1 MPINTVYPLDL
12 SGTAIDNRIVGEAKH
27 IAVDPDRV
35 FIPTGGPFYTKSLRV
50 KRSGVLLSP
59 FTDYKCLELNVD
71 GTLASGKEVCNVILI
86 SAAGADFTID
96 YQVIGGEYSDLSN
109 ELASLIANTPLNQL
123 GVLEWGGIVNKP
135 LKYPPS
141 IHYHFPFEW
150 RGYTGVLAQLE
161 AMRQAIISSDSSSLS
176 TIFTFI
182 QDNIQYITSE
192 YLSANALIYIDHNPT
207 PSGNVL
213 LKGNGTQASPLG
225 LDLNELFQEF
235 DLRYLRNVMSP
246 VSRIGMVADYFLPI
260 SSGFFNNLIPYTKE
274 LLSQAI
280 AGEVERN
287 GDLVLLLPA
296 TNGEAI
302 RYVYGIV
309 KGWTTLPRIDRF
321 KPTNQQYTPPGLA
334 ANEAIMDI
342 LNCNEQSMFAKIFTI
357 NPDGSFVFKEYCI
370 IWLNGTMY
378 QEKHIVQRIG
388 LSIASMIGSQPPR
401 FAQRMG
407 FNFFKIKGVIY
418 LLRTKPLF
426 TLSMYTFDPG
436 ANVFTEI
443 TNWTGYHD
451 KTVLAPATADFAE
464 ETVVSHTRT
473 LYKTGQ
479 SSIKPFSFFK
489 TLAEPDEYW
498 VCDNVADS
506 GPGWT
511 RNLAYSVMGRQVLR
525 FHIVGEKIHVDYGIG
540 NDVYF
545 FDANGLRLPKRYEV
559 AMGLTIEPTQNPPV
573 YDWLRIRS
581 DRIPGLTNPAA
592 YRDADQTNETFDAA
606 NWSFKYT
613 IPADMCTYVG
623 LTYGDIVPISVL
635 GLKDGTLLFLRSPGL
650 EGKPCRL
657 DSFAPT
663 TATPPNYP
671 LTKLFQPYY
680 FCKWAARGTRVYTND
695 IVLPEPTVN
704 GIGVTVIPLN
714 DNIQLV
720 RRVASDIRG
729 NTGHL
734 FRHSLYRPSASV
746 MNYLTADSG
755 TIQGYASSN
764 DRKEIADQ
772 WAFPVVSSR
781 LADGTCRVSNLVF
794 HRYKGSSPTQ
804 GDMVRHRDITAD
816 YSSGQVLFN
825 NPVTMPQSVA
835 DSLKERLL
843 IEFSELGD
851 PQFWSWYLL
860 VSPTDISTGLLH
872 FHAKNS
878 LNLNGGQEFYSA
890 QIVYDANNVM
900 TSIVLGNRFKHNRP
914 DNTYQIAIYDQG
926 YSDTRMQWAIQ
937 YSADLST
944 ATWFGRAP
952 GADATVSD
960 TTPRVAIWRVD
971 QNYDGNSMPQFT
983 YIGEFGDQKTMGG
996 YKTVVATSR
1005 GVGVLT
1011 DFVGYGAYRALQTFN
1026 LGTWGSTGL
1035 FSSDPKFLYYT
1046 PRPPAAFN
1054 VLVTDRIEV
1063 QLGGVQSAIEAGTY
1077 SLTDPLYST
1086 ITDPS
1091 NKTIFVYIVLELG
1104 QPRLHFSATALADTV
1119 SVVYIGKIVT
1129 DSVGVMQSD
1138 LRPVSRIDSY
1148 RPSATPQ
1155 GSSFSVSSGTADMF
1169 QRLNWDANIPEDDS
1183 APPDPEPVYNIMAN
1197 KANVDEGDNVTFT
1210 LTAYNV
1216 TPGTLLPW
1224 TITGV
1229 SPVDVSSLS
1238 SGNPTTLTGSWT
1250 SDNFV
1255 SFTAS
1260 VTVTLA
1266 DDVLTEGA
1274 ENLTLGLTNGL
1285 ASATVIVNDT
1295 SIPPVVP
1302 DPPSPEVVLKFT
1314 ENQQNA
1320 NSPIESPDVIGLTSV
1335 DPDAPFWMNVRLFN
1349 LPDNVPIPINFA
1361 WLTSGLLQYKLN
1373 GGTDEW
1379 AELLD
1384 LNWSAGV
1391 KPAGVAAYTYS
1402 LQLRV
1407 NPTTVSNTGSIIAQA
1422 TVNGT
1427 VSNSVGLTVETGER
1441 YLASQWYNTPIVGG
1455 GTIDASPYLEE
1466 RIGNDPFYLGITYK
1480 GMPVGATAQIEFDG
1494 AGQNSY
1500 YQRWNGSVW
1509 VDVENGETFTIP
1521 TTHTE
1526 LSIHQYYTLNVQF
1539 RLTPGSD
1546 TGLHDLISCDTTM
1559 AEASSWSSLIT
1570 VKSQA

>member
-12 SGTAIDNRIVGEAKH
+12 SGTAIDNRIVGETKH

-50 KRSGVLLSP
+50 KRNGVLLTP

-86 SAAGADFTID
+86 SAAGTDFTID

-109 ELASLIANTPLNQL
+109 ELANLIANTPLNQL

-141 IHYHFPFEW
+141 VHYHFPFEW

-176 TIFTFI
+176 AIFTFI
-182 QDNIQYITSE
+182 QENIHYITSE

-213 LKGNGTQASPLG
+213 LKGNGTQVSPLG

-235 DLRYLRNVMSP
+235 DLRYLRNVMNP
-246 VSRIGMVADYFLPI
+246 VSRIGAIADYFLPI
-260 SSGFFNNLIPYTKE
+260 SSGFFNNLMPYTKD

-296 TNGEAI
+296 TDGEAI

-309 KGWTTLPRIDRF
+309 KGWVTEPRIDRF

-334 ANEAIMDI
+334 ADEAIMDI
-342 LNCNEQSMFAKIFTI
+342 LNCNEQSMFAKIFTV

-388 LSIASMIGSQPPR
+388 PTFTIFDGALPQYANR
-401 FAQRMG
+401 LG

-418 LLRTKPLF
+418 LLCIKPLF
-426 TLSMYTFDPG
+426 TLSMYTFDPV
-436 ANVFTEI
+436 AKVFTEI

-451 KTVLAPATADFAE
+451 KTVLAPASDDFAE

-489 TLAEPDEYW
+489 TLAEPGEYW
-498 VCDNVADS
+498 VCDNIADS

-511 RNLAYSVMGRQVLR
+511 RNLGYSMMGRQVLR

-540 NDVYF
+540 NNVYIY
-545 FDANGLRLPKRYEV
+545 DDNSLRLPLRYSV

-573 YDWLRIRS
+573 YDWLRVRS
-581 DRIPGLTNPAA
+581 DRIPELFEPYL
-592 YRDADQTNETFDAA
+592 YRNADQTNETFDVA
-606 NWSFKYT
+606 NWWLEYT
-613 IPADMCTYVG
+613 IPADMCTYVN
-623 LTYGDIVPISVL
+623 LTYRDIMPVSVL
-635 GLKDGTLLFLRSPGL
+635 GLKDGTLLYLQSPGL
-650 EGKPCRL
+650 EGIPCRL
-657 DSFAPT
+657 DSYAPT

-680 FCKWAARGTRVYTND
+680 FCKWVARGTCVYTND

-704 GIGVTVIPLN
+704 GIDVTVIPLN

-720 RRVASDIRG
+720 RRVTADIRG
-729 NTGHL
+729 NSGYT
-734 FRHSLYRPSASV
+734 FRHSLYRPSANV
-746 MNYLTADSG
+746 TNYPTADSG
-755 TIQGYASSN
+755 TIQGYASST

-781 LADGTCRVSNLVF
+781 LPDGTCRVSNLVF
-794 HRYKGSSPTQ
+794 HRYKDSSPTQ

-816 YSSGQVLFN
+816 YNSGQVLFN

-835 DSLKERLL
+835 DSLKARLL

-851 PQFWSWYLL
+851 PQFWSWNLL
-860 VSPTDISTGLLH
+860 VSPTDISTGLLQ

-878 LNLNGGQEFYSA
+878 FNLNGGQEFYSA
-890 QIVYDANNVM
+890 KIIYDANNVM
-900 TSIVLGNRFKHNRP
+900 TSIILGNRFQHHRP
-914 DNTYQIAIYDQG
+914 DYAYQTAIYDQR
-926 YSDTRMQWAIQ
+926 YSDARMQWAIQ

-944 ATWFGRAP
+944 ATWFGRVP
-952 GADATVSD
+952 GADGTIWDKTAR
-960 TTPRVAIWRVD
+960 PAIWRLD

-983 YIGEFGDQKTMGG
+983 YISEFGDSMTMAG

-1026 LGTWGSTGL
+1026 LGSWSNGGL

-1054 VLVTDRIEV
+1054 VFVTDRIEV
-1063 QLGGVQSAIEAGTY
+1063 QLGGVQGAIEAGTY

-1155 GSSFSVSSGTADMF
+1155 GSSFAVSSGTADMF
-1169 QRLNWDANIPEDDS
+1169 QRLNWDANIPE
-1183 APPDPEPVYNIMAN
+1183 
-1197 KANVDEGDNVTFT
+1197 K
-1210 LTAYNV
+1210 
-1216 TPGTLLPW
+1216 
-1224 TITGV
+1224 
-1229 SPVDVSSLS
+1229 
-1238 SGNPTTLTGSWT
+1238 
-1250 SDNFV
+1250 
-1255 SFTAS
+1255 
-1260 VTVTLA
+1260 
-1266 DDVLTEGA
+1266 
-1274 ENLTLGLTNGL
+1274 
-1285 ASATVIVNDT
+1285 
-1295 SIPPVVP
+1295 
-1302 DPPSPEVVLKFT
+1302 
-1314 ENQQNA
+1314 
-1320 NSPIESPDVIGLTSV
+1320 
-1335 DPDAPFWMNVRLFN
+1335 
-1349 LPDNVPIPINFA
+1349 
-1361 WLTSGLLQYKLN
+1361 
-1373 GGTDEW
+1373 
-1379 AELLD
+1379 
-1384 LNWSAGV
+1384 
-1391 KPAGVAAYTYS
+1391 
-1402 LQLRV
+1402 
-1407 NPTTVSNTGSIIAQA
+1407 
-1422 TVNGT
+1422 
-1427 VSNSVGLTVETGER
+1427 
-1441 YLASQWYNTPIVGG
+1441 
-1455 GTIDASPYLEE
+1455 
-1466 RIGNDPFYLGITYK
+1466 
-1480 GMPVGATAQIEFDG
+1480 
-1494 AGQNSY
+1494 
-1500 YQRWNGSVW
+1500 
-1509 VDVENGETFTIP
+1509 
-1521 TTHTE
+1521 
-1526 LSIHQYYTLNVQF
+1526 
-1539 RLTPGSD
+1539 
-1546 TGLHDLISCDTTM
+1546 
-1559 AEASSWSSLIT
+1559 
-1570 VKSQA
+1570 